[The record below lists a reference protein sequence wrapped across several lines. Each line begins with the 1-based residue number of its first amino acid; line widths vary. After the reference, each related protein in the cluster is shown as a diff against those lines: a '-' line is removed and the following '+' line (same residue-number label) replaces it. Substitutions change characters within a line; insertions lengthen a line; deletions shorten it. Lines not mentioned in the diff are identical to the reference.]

1 MSNTASAG
9 RVKELREL
17 TGAGFM
23 DCKQALAETGG
34 DLEQAKDFLRK
45 KGLAAAGKRAS
56 REAKE
61 GIVFLESDGK
71 KGVLVELNCETDFV
85 ARTDDFQTLG
95 QFLLSQVSTG
105 GESVIHSDRIETQ
118 VKEVGGKIG
127 EKIAVRRAV
136 RLETKSG
143 LIASYRHHNHKI
155 GILIQFE
162 FSKPE
167 LIQNEEVLKIA
178 KDIAMQVA
186 ALRPQF
192 LKPEEIPAD
201 FLEREKAIFREQVKD
216 KPANAQDKIIQGKL
230 AKRFEEICL
239 LNQKS
244 VIDNSKTISEILRSL
259 GEKAGDLVSI
269 KRFDRFEIGVE

>member
-1 MSNTASAG
+1 MSNVTSAE

-23 DCKQALAETGG
+23 DCKLALTETNG

-61 GIVFLESDGK
+61 GIIFVESDGK

-85 ARTDDFQTLG
+85 ARTDDFQNLG
-95 QFLLSQVSTG
+95 KFLLSEVSAR
-105 GESVIHSDRIETQ
+105 GESVIQSDPVETR

-127 EKIAVRRAV
+127 EKVAARRAI
-136 RLETKSG
+136 RFETKTG

-155 GILIQFE
+155 GILIQFG
-162 FSKPE
+162 FLKPE
-167 LIQNEEVLKIA
+167 LAKNEEVLKTA

-192 LKPEEIPAD
+192 LRSEEIPAD

-216 KPANAQDKIIQGKL
+216 KPAAAQDKIIQGKL
-230 AKRFEEICL
+230 AKRFEDICL

-244 VIDNSKTISEILRSL
+244 VIDNSKSISEILDAL
-259 GEKAGDLVSI
+259 GKKAGDSI
-269 KRFDRFEIGVE
+269 ILERFSRFEIGVE